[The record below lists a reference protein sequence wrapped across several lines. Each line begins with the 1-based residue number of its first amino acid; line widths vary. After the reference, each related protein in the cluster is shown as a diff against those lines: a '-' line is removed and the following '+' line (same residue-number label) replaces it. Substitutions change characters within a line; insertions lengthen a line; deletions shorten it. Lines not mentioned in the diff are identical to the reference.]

1 MCKKQRVQLE
11 TENGNFIHYMKDEGK
26 NWISFP
32 HIVRIKHVSA
42 TKFKTRKEFKYFNL
56 NAAFEMHEKKNIL
69 IPQRSFI
76 FNWNEFYFYNK
87 LIDQCKHGKKKYQFV
102 ILR

>member
-56 NAAFEMHEKKNIL
+56 NAAFEMQKTFWYLKGVLYWIEMN
-69 IPQRSFI
+69 FI
-76 FNWNEFYFYNK
+76 FTTNWSINA
-87 LIDQCKHGKKKYQFV
+87 
-102 ILR
+102 R